1 MSTLED
7 IETDGEVCVRER
19 DREIDRSEREGEGNK
34 KCFLLVFWIFFFF
47 KFKKLKYTNIASF
60 LRHLTAQCDRLDET
74 PILNESKTY
83 KTEMNKKGYITKLN
97 FGQSLRV

>member
-7 IETDGEVCVRER
+7 IETDGEVCVRGR

-47 KFKKLKYTNIASF
+47 KFKKLRYNNIASF

>member
-34 KCFLLVFWIFFFF
+34 KCFLLVFWIFFFL

>member
-19 DREIDRSEREGEGNK
+19 DGEIDRSEREGEGNK

>member
-19 DREIDRSEREGEGNK
+19 DGEIDRSEREGEGNK
-34 KCFLLVFWIFFFF
+34 KCFLLVFSIFFFL

>member
-1 MSTLED
+1 MTLED
-7 IETDGEVCVRER
+7 IETDGEVCVRGR

-34 KCFLLVFWIFFFF
+34 KCFLLVFWIFFFFF